1 MGELGSLLTR
11 AREARGLTLED
22 AERDTR
28 ISRRYLQALEAEQ
41 FEVIPAPVY
50 ARGFLRSYAQYLGLD
65 PQEAL
70 AMFPREDEP
79 EYQRAAEAHSPPQR
93 ASKETPI
100 SPVSA
105 ARPAWR
111 TPPPEPEPVRPER
124 AERPERREPEP
135 PPQKQRQKPER
146 TTPRPGLGRKPA
158 PEPDPSWEPVIGV
171 DIGVP
176 NPARKIKTDPAAQ
189 TRSVV
194 VAIIAVGV
202 ILGAVLVAII
212 ISNLG
217 GAAETP
223 PGTGPDATEAAGGT
237 GATATSSAAAVSGTP
252 GLVPTVLGLQ
262 EEQARQALTTAGYTV
277 RDLRIKNAATKG
289 EVIEQTPIPGTE
301 LRAGSRVDI
310 VISEGP

>member
-50 ARGFLRSYAQYLGLD
+50 ARGFLRSYSQYLGLD

-93 ASKETPI
+93 ASKDTPI

-111 TPPPEPEPVRPER
+111 TPPPEAETVRPER
-124 AERPERREPEP
+124 APRREAERPQPKPKPEP
-135 PPQKQRQKPER
+135 G
-146 TTPRPGLGRKPA
+146 PRGGFGRKPA
-158 PEPDPSWEPVIGV
+158 APPAEPDPNWEPVIGV

-202 ILGAVLVAII
+202 ILGAVLVAMI

-217 GAAETP
+217 GSAETP
-223 PGTGPDATEAAGGT
+223 PGTGPDATEAAGGDT
-237 GATATSSAAAVSGTP
+237 ATATTSAAAQSGTP
-252 GLVPTVLGLQ
+252 GIVPTVVGLQ
-262 EEQARQALTTAGYTV
+262 EEQAKSALRAAGYTF
-277 RDLRIKNAATKG
+277 RELRIKNSAPKG
-289 EVIEQTPIPGTE
+289 EIIEQTPIPGRE
-301 LRAGSRVDI
+301 FPAGSRVDI